1 MRSDLNV
8 ESDGAAGQTGPGDLQ
23 TELPDTA
30 VLHLQGQLQHG
41 QTVGAELEVDEE
53 DVAVQSPTA
62 QVVQVQVLHYL
73 PQVGVDDVGQE
84 RVEHPD
90 LLT

>member
-1 MRSDLNV
+1 M
-8 ESDGAAGQTGPGDLQ
+8 AAREK
-23 TELPDTA
+23 TEIIKKLVLVTKSKA
-30 VLHLQGQLQHG
+30 VSYQG
-41 QTVGAELEVDEE
+41 VWPELEVDEE
-53 DVAVQSPTA
+53 DVAVDGA
-62 QVVQVQVLHYL
+62 AAKVVQVQVLHNL